1 MLNVDLLRV
10 LMDLF
15 PMAGGVLWGGPAKRM
30 FPGELLYEMERM
42 QMKKILYATT
52 AMATAGLIAGGV
64 GSADAAERIQLEI
77 HGFHQQWVVGLD
89 QDFTD
94 TDANRNTRGFKPSSI
109 DQKTN
114 SEICFT
120 GQTTLD
126 NGISVGVQVELEA
139 ANSSFMV
146 DETFLF
152 LQSDRLG
159 QVKLGVEDSATE
171 LLHVSAPN
179 GGISVD
185 DGDVV
190 NVGMYVDAA
199 GAQSGILTSTSLGD
213 ISTPGGIR
221 NGDANRIM
229 YITPRYAGFQV
240 GVSYAPQAA
249 EDSNTTNNANFGVL
263 NNNGRYHDS
272 TEAAINYREAFG
284 GVGVQLSAGV
294 RHQNQRQDL
303 SAFADVDPG
312 GTLGYSLGGQM
323 TVAGFTVGGA
333 FRQITSG
340 RDTPGNF
347 DDQRSLRSSV
357 WSAGARYEVGP
368 YAAGVSCV
376 RGTAVGWQAAGTG
389 DVKHLNCALAG
400 TYTLG
405 PGIRLI
411 GGFFLFDD
419 EAETPAG
426 PAAAT
431 IANTSDT
438 DGWGGTIAVTA
449 SF

>member
-1 MLNVDLLRV
+1 
-10 LMDLF
+10 
-15 PMAGGVLWGGPAKRM
+15 M
-30 FPGELLYEMERM
+30 FPGELLYDMERI

-64 GSADAAERIQLEI
+64 GSAAAAERIQLEV

-89 QDFTD
+89 QDFND
-94 TDANRNTRGFKPSSI
+94 TAPGRINQRYKASTI

-126 NGISVGVQVELEA
+126 NGISVGVQVEMEA
-139 ANSSFMV
+139 QGAGAGLTI
-146 DETFLF
+146 DESFLF
-152 LQSDRLG
+152 LQSDRMG
-159 QVKLGVEDSATE
+159 QLKLGIEDSVTD

-190 NVGMYVDAA
+190 NVGMYIDTA
-199 GAQSGILTSTSLGD
+199 GGAHSGILNSTSLGD
-213 ISTPGGIR
+213 MTTPGGIR
-221 NGDANRIM
+221 NGDANRII
-229 YITPRYAGFQV
+229 YITPRYAGLQA
-240 GVSYAPQAA
+240 GVSFAPQAA
-249 EDSNTTNNANFGVL
+249 EDSNTTNSANFGL
-263 NNNGRYHDS
+263 ANANGRYHDS
-272 TEAAINYREAFG
+272 VEGAVNYREAFG
-284 GVGVQLSAGV
+284 GVGLQLSAGV

-303 SAFADVDPG
+303 SAFTTVDPG
-312 GTLGYSLGGQM
+312 STFGYSLGGQM
-323 TVAGFTVGGA
+323 TIAGFTVGGG

-340 RDTPGNF
+340 RDVPVAGLA
-347 DDQRSLRSSV
+347 QRTLRSSV
-357 WSAGARYEVGP
+357 WSAGGRYEVGP
-368 YAAGVSCV
+368 YAAGVSCI
-376 RGTAVGWQAAGTG
+376 RGTGAGIVVDG
-389 DVKHLNCALAG
+389 AGELKHLNCTLSG

-419 EAETPAG
+419 EAQTPAG
-426 PAAAT
+426 PVAVSNA

-438 DGWGGTIAVTA
+438 DGWGGVVAITA

>member
-1 MLNVDLLRV
+1 
-10 LMDLF
+10 
-15 PMAGGVLWGGPAKRM
+15 
-30 FPGELLYEMERM
+30 
-42 QMKKILYATT
+42 MKKILYATT

-64 GSADAAERIQLEI
+64 GSAAAAERLQLEI
-77 HGFHQQWVVGLD
+77 HGYHQQWIVGLD

-94 TDANRNTRGFKPSSI
+94 TDANRIERGFKSSPI

-126 NGISVGVQVELEA
+126 NGISVGVQVEMEA
-139 ANSSFMV
+139 QSSGAGLQI

-159 QVKLGVEDSATE
+159 QLKLGVEDSVTD
-171 LLHVSAPN
+171 LLHVSAPH
-179 GGISVD
+179 GGVSVD

-190 NVGMYVDAA
+190 NNGFYVDTS
-199 GAQSGILTSTSLGD
+199 GAQSVILSSTSLGD

-221 NGDANRIM
+221 NGDANRII
-229 YITPRYAGFQV
+229 YITPRFAGFQA

-249 EDSNTTNNANFGVL
+249 EDSNTTNNPNFGVL
-263 NNNGRYHDS
+263 NTSGRYHDS

-284 GVGVQLSAGV
+284 GVGLQLSAGI
-294 RHQNQRQDL
+294 RHQNQRSDL
-303 SAFADVDPG
+303 NAFPGAGDTG
-312 GTLGYSLGGQM
+312 GTFGYSLGGQM
-323 TVAGFTVGGA
+323 TLAGFTVGGA

-340 RDTPGNF
+340 RDIPLTGV
-347 DDQRSLRSSV
+347 DQRSLRSSV

-368 YAAGVSCV
+368 YAAGVSCIS
-376 RGTAVGWQAAGTG
+376 GTAVGWQTAGTG
-389 DVKHLNCALAG
+389 DLEHFNCTLSG

-411 GGFFLFDD
+411 GGLFLFDD

-426 PAAAT
+426 PAALANT

-438 DGWGGTIAVTA
+438 DGWGGTIAITA